1 VIDADGCKDKD
12 NASGD
17 ESEIGVGGN
26 PRTGGAYHPIY
37 LFRIKMAAIGRVDD
51 RVD

>member
-1 VIDADGCKDKD
+1 MDARTRT

-37 LFRIKMAAIGRVDD
+37 LFRIKMAAIGSVDD